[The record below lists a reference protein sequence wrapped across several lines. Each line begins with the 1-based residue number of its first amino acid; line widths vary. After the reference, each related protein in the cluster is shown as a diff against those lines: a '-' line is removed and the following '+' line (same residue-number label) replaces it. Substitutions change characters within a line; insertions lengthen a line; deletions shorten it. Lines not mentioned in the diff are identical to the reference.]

1 MAIFRNI
8 RNALFGDFSTTKITN
23 EPPTMLAARMQNT
36 SKLNTSSNDL
46 PLDLDP
52 LDFKHFQ
59 YPNDLTTTA
68 NGHYIKFDIYENQ
81 LSRLAQAPQPNN
93 PFDLTLSDVTAGD
106 VGLALSRQENEA
118 KTNKDKNH
126 VANNNEDSGKKS
138 SRGNRLKTIEAVLK
152 DTNNINIMR
161 KKFKNLKTIDN
172 INPELDLHSH
182 THSSSSIASILLYTP
197 SSNKFTTQANYE
209 NAETG
214 FLSDFLGGTNLVD
227 SLTTGVASAV
237 TKLTAAAITTALE
250 VIVPGAGGFGNRST
264 GAAQNPNLE
273 IAFKS
278 VPFRP
283 FNFEYKFAPKNK
295 KELDQVHKIIQLF
308 RFHMSPSLLGRTQ
321 YFASPSQFNITYCY
335 RVGTGKHA
343 KDESHN
349 SYIPK
354 IAKCVLENLE
364 VDYSPG
370 EKFTTLKPDDQ
381 GASPQVITMTLQFK
395 EMSIITKET
404 IAEGY

>member
-1 MAIFRNI
+1 MAIFRKI
-8 RNALFGDFSTTKITN
+8 RTALFGDVNEITN
-23 EPPTMLAARMQNT
+23 EPPALLSARLQNT
-36 SKLNTSSNDL
+36 SKLNTSTNDL

-59 YPNDLTTTA
+59 YPNDLTTTE

-81 LSRLAQAPQPNN
+81 LSRLAQPPQPNN
-93 PFDLTLSDVTAGD
+93 PFDLTLSNAEGEDFKNA
-106 VGLALSRQENEA
+106 ALRIEQS
-118 KTNKDKNH
+118 KTNKDKKH

-138 SRGNRLKTIEAVLK
+138 SRGSRLKTIDTILK
-152 DTNNINIMR
+152 DTDNINKMR
-161 KKFKNLKTIDN
+161 TKFKNLKTIDK
-172 INPELDLHSH
+172 INQELDLHSH
-182 THSSSSIASILLYTP
+182 THSSSSSASILLYTP
-197 SSNKFTTQANYE
+197 SQNKFVTAANYE

-227 SLTTGVASAV
+227 SLTTGVTSAV

-250 VIVPGAGGFGNRST
+250 VVVPGAGGFGNRTT
-264 GAAQNPNLE
+264 GVATNPNLE

-335 RVGTGKHA
+335 RVSENN
-343 KDESHN
+343 DESHN

-381 GASPQVITMTLQFK
+381 GASPQVITMNLQFK